1 MHVRQHTG
9 YILHTINMYFT
20 SLYTNQEQCLVL
32 RLSLSE
38 EWGLGM
44 RLWCIE
50 TSEAWEP
57 GNEATEAWEPGNEA
71 TEAWEPGNEAKQFLS
86 VIFASN

>member
-1 MHVRQHTG
+1 
-9 YILHTINMYFT
+9 MYFT

-57 GNEATEAWEPGNEA
+57 GNEA
-71 TEAWEPGNEAKQFLS
+71 KQFLKHGS
-86 VIFASN
+86 LGMRLSSF